1 MVCEP
6 DQDDIAC
13 QEQRKACPGYRVL
26 MHDEVR
32 ENRQG
37 LAFKSLPILF
47 RPRIHRF
54 TRFAAGSGL
63 QNLVASEDWG
73 RSPAVAQREIAAGVH
88 LGYPCV
94 VVRRYRVVAASSRVV
109 AGSLAG
115 R

>member
-1 MVCEP
+1 MS
-6 DQDDIAC
+6 
-13 QEQRKACPGYRVL
+13 CPLSLVL
-26 MHDEVR
+26 RHYVFR
-32 ENRQG
+32 ANLPG
-37 LAFKSLPILF
+37 LPFMSLPILF

-54 TRFAAGSGL
+54 PRFAAGSGL